1 MQTLKQGLSPACLM
15 WENTLNILTPVYLDP
30 ALDRHSPDAT
40 FTPDA
45 TMHPPLRKTL
55 ISGLVSTFISSLLA
69 SSPSTSHAAPLGNM
83 RNLSV
88 SAQRQIE
95 FTTDEGSI
103 VRISLLK
110 PDMFRVWAGSKGQLL
125 DAGDKAAPIVLKKDY
140 ADFPVS
146 VTAPDGY
153 QLVQT
158 SAMALRIYRSPVRLA
173 LYKADNKTL
182 LWEEKQP
189 LELGDKASFQ
199 TLSST
204 PDEAFFGGGQ
214 QNGSYAFKGK
224 QLEVSYSGGW
234 EEGDRPSPAPFYMS
248 SKGYGVL
255 RNTWSNGSYD
265 FRSNEYLSTSHQE
278 KRFDAYYFV
287 GDSIK
292 DVLASYTELTGRA
305 KLLPRWAYEYG
316 DADCYNDGDNS
327 KKPGTVPA
335 GWSDGP
341 TGKTPDVV
349 ASVAAKYREHDM
361 PGGWILPND
370 GYGCGYTNLPDTVAG
385 LKKHGFRTGL
395 WTENGVD
402 KIAWEVGTAGTRA
415 QKLDVAWTGKGYQF
429 SLDANM
435 AAAQGILDNS
445 NARPFVWT
453 VMGWAGTQRYAVTW
467 TGDQSGSWDY
477 IRWHIP
483 TLIGSGLSGQAYA
496 TGDVDGIFGGSPETF
511 TRDLQWKTFTP
522 VLMGMS
528 GWSKSER
535 KHPWWFDEP
544 YRSINRDYLKLKMRL
559 MPYMYTYAH
568 EAEQSGAPIVRG
580 LMWDYPQDSNAN
592 NENYKYQFML
602 GKDFLVAPVYSSQAA
617 SKGWRKG
624 IYLPQGQWIDYWDGR
639 VVTADAKGKVIDQ
652 QVTLDRLPVMVRAG
666 AILPMYPVAL
676 YDGQVPKDVLTLDI
690 YPHGKS
696 SFTLYEDD
704 GESRQ
709 YQSGKS
715 SLQTFSVDAP
725 ENRAG
730 DISISVAAV
739 KGSYEGMEQQRALQL
754 QVHTRVQPD
763 AVYFGEQT
771 LQTYSSRTDYDK
783 ASSGWYFDATEK
795 YGTVHIKTAK
805 LPVNQAYQFRLAI
818 AANKQ
823 LATTADYSPAPDLGN
838 TVAADSLIVLSR
850 PAEEPGHPLENA
862 FDGKPGTW
870 FRTVR
875 DQSQKTGAH
884 EFSLA
889 LGERRMINGFEIAP
903 RNDKNWQYGQV
914 KDFEIYLADT
924 NGEWGKPI
932 YTGQLKK
939 QEGKQKV
946 EFAAKAGRLFRFR
959 VLSTHD
965 QNDDGDAQDPMV
977 LTSTGEAKPAK
988 AYNAFN
994 PVVVSPITISE
1005 FSILEKPAPDKA
1017 RLQTYLSDAVAS
1029 AIAGNKNG
1037 YAKDQAYSVASA
1049 KSVKRDVSKQT
1060 GMQSSMQMNGLRFHK
1075 GLGVAGNSEISYQ
1088 LKGDWQ
1094 TFRADVGIDDSCRNN
1109 GGLQF
1114 QVWGDDK
1121 LLFDSGLITAPAVV
1135 KPELDIRGISRLKLK
1150 TTGVKAV
1157 GKAGVCANWAN
1168 ASVIGFVGDGVGR

>member
-1 MQTLKQGLSPACLM
+1 
-15 WENTLNILTPVYLDP
+15 
-30 ALDRHSPDAT
+30 
-40 FTPDA
+40 
-45 TMHPPLRKTL
+45 MHPHLRKTL
-55 ISGLVSTFISSLLA
+55 LSGFISSLIA
-69 SSPSTSHAAPLGNM
+69 SSLFATSQAAPLGNM
-83 RNLSV
+83 RNLSF

-95 FTTDEGSI
+95 FTTDDGSI

-110 PDMFRVWAGSKGQLL
+110 PDLFRVWAGSKGQLL
-125 DAGDKAAPIVLKKDY
+125 DAGDKAAPIVLKKDD

-146 VTAPDGY
+146 ITAPDGY

-265 FRSNEYLSTSHQE
+265 FRSNDYLSTSHQE

-287 GDSIK
+287 GDSIR

-305 KLLPRWAYEYG
+305 RLLPRWAYEYG

-327 KKPGTVPA
+327 KKPGTVPM

-370 GYGCGYTNLPDTVAG
+370 GYGCGYTNLPEVVAG

-435 AAAQGILDNS
+435 AAAQGILANS
-445 NARPFVWT
+445 DARPFVWT

-602 GKDFLVAPVYSSQAA
+602 GKDFLVAPVYRSQAA

-652 QVTLDRLPVMVRAG
+652 QVTLDKLPVMVRAG

-696 SFTLYEDD
+696 SFTMYEDD

-739 KGSYEGMEQQRALQL
+739 NGSYEGMEQQRALQL
-754 QVHTRVQPD
+754 QIHTRVQPD
-763 AVYFGEQT
+763 AVHFGEQS
-771 LQTYSSRTDYDK
+771 LQAYSNRADYDK
-783 ASSGWYFDATEK
+783 ASSGWFYDAAEK
-795 YGTVHIKTAK
+795 YGTVHIKTTK
-805 LPVNQAYQFRLAI
+805 LPVNQAYQFRLAV

-823 LATTADYSPAPDLGN
+823 LATTADYPPAPDLGN
-838 TVAADSLIVLSR
+838 SIAPDSLIVLSR

-959 VLSTHD
+959 ILSTHD

-977 LTSTGEAKPAK
+977 LTSTGEAKQAN

-994 PVVVSPITISE
+994 TVVVSPITISE
-1005 FSILEKPAPDKA
+1005 FSILEKTAPDKA
-1017 RLQTYLSDAVAS
+1017 KLQTYLSDAVAS
-1029 AIAGNKNG
+1029 PVAGNKSS
-1037 YAKDQAYSVASA
+1037 YAKDQAYSNASA
-1049 KSVKRDVSKQT
+1049 KPVKAEVSKQPGKQSST
-1060 GMQSSMQMNGLRFHK
+1060 QSRMQSSMKMNGLRFHK
-1075 GLGVAGNSEISYQ
+1075 GLGVAGNSEIDYQ

-1135 KPELDIRGISRLKLK
+1135 KPELDIRGISKLKLK
-1150 TTGVKAV
+1150 TAGVKAT
-1157 GKAGVCANWAN
+1157 GKAEVCANWAN